1 MNENIP
7 DTEDNTMTKPTVIE
21 KIEALSQ
28 RLERAREIVADNKV
42 KRVLGVDDHY
52 TVESSTGTGT
62 YLINGNCSCPDA
74 RQRDDLTK
82 GLCKH
87 KLATLLYLEA
97 NPEPN
102 DTDQDKRDLGW

>member
-1 MNENIP
+1 
-7 DTEDNTMTKPTVIE
+7 MTTPTVFE

-28 RLERAREIVADNKV
+28 RLERAREIVADDKV

-52 TVESSTGTGT
+52 TVESSTGSGM
-62 YLINGNCSCPDA
+62 YLINGTCSCPDA
-74 RQRDDLTK
+74 KQRDDLTK

-97 NPEPN
+97 NPTPDSES
-102 DTDQDKRDLGW
+102 KEDLGW

>member
-1 MNENIP
+1 MN
-7 DTEDNTMTKPTVIE
+7 TPTVIE

-28 RLERAREIVADNKV
+28 RLERAREIVADKKV

-52 TVESSTGTGT
+52 TIESSTGSGT
-62 YLINGNCSCPDA
+62 YLINGSCSCPDA
-74 RQRDDLTK
+74 KQRDDLTK

-97 NPEPN
+97 NPLPEGEN
-102 DTDQDKRDLGW
+102 KDLGW

>member
-1 MNENIP
+1 
-7 DTEDNTMTKPTVIE
+7 MTTPTVIE

-42 KRVLGVDDHY
+42 KRVLGVEDHF
-52 TVESSTGTGT
+52 TIESSTGSGT
-62 YLINGNCSCPDA
+62 YLINGTCSCPDA
-74 RQRDDLTK
+74 KQRDDLTK

-97 NPEPN
+97 NPTPEGEN
-102 DTDQDKRDLGW
+102 KEELGW